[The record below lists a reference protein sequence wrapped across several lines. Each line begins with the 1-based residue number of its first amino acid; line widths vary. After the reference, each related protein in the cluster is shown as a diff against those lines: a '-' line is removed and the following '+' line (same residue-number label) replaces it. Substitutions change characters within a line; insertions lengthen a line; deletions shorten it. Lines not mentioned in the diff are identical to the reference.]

1 MSVPSRDLGR
11 RAFLARMGVL
21 GAVAASGG
29 ILGTVLPRTTPASAS
44 GIADLGLSPLLQL
57 LRPVLAELSRDTL
70 NGLVVMVCPGPDA
83 YSAAQGTP
91 RDEPGAI
98 EAHGTDFMIE
108 ALDGFVPF
116 PDQLATPLAAA
127 LATAVDDVG
136 LPLPPGLLPPL
147 FGPVWTLDRV
157 LLELL
162 ENDETLPLSLVVAL
176 LLNVL
181 ATQVNPLAVSGPFL
195 SPFARLSLEEKC
207 RAFELL
213 EGPDADLVALLDG
226 QLPEP
231 LKSSISG
238 LLRFLAG
245 ALLEFSAFGSYNE
258 WGAYD
263 PASRTLTAR
272 PVGWELSGYQ
282 PDGVVDGWADLIG
295 YYQDRTEVD
304 A

>member
-21 GAVAASGG
+21 GAAAAVPALAAPSAAAPP
-29 ILGTVLPRTTPASAS
+29 TV
-44 GIADLGLSPLLQL
+44 LSPLVDL
-57 LRPVLAELSRDTL
+57 LRPVLAELARDTL
-70 NGLVVMVCPGPDA
+70 RGLVVMVCPGPDA
-83 YSAAQGTP
+83 YSRAQGTP
-91 RDEPGAI
+91 REEPGAL
-98 EAHGTDFMIE
+98 EARGDDFMIA

-127 LATAVDDVG
+127 LATAVDDIG

-147 FGPVWTLDRV
+147 FPPVWTLDQV
-157 LLELL
+157 LQELL

-176 LLNVL
+176 LLNVV
-181 ATQVNPLAVSGPFL
+181 ATQVNPLALNGPFL
-195 SPFARLSLEEKC
+195 SPFARLTLAEKAS
-207 RAFELL
+207 AFELL
-213 EGPDADLVALLDG
+213 EGPDADLVALLDAG
-226 QLPEP
+226 LPEP
-231 LKSSISG
+231 LRSSISG

-263 PASRTLTAR
+263 ASARTVTER

-282 PDGVVDGWADLIG
+282 PDGVVDGWADFIG
-295 YYQDRTEVD
+295 YYEGRTEVE